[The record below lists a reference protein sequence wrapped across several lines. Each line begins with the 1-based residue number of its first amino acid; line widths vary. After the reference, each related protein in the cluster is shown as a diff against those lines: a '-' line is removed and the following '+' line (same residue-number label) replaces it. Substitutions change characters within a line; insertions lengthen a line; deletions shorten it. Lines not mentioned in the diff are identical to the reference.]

1 MLAGIDYSATAP
13 VFVNWNNRKM
23 SSSLLGDRFTSF
35 LKKATQ
41 HSLVSRWNC
50 RITTTWV
57 GKSLVSKVHKEKHQ
71 LKQDLAN
78 MLCHTVNEYFLQQKM
93 KNVAKT
99 YQAMKEIM
107 QNNDHKEIENLEN
120 IFSKELNSKRTIT
133 LHVVKAKFG
142 ELQNSGLT
150 EVQVRNKLGYIQ
162 KKS

>member
-1 MLAGIDYSATAP
+1 
-13 VFVNWNNRKM
+13 
-23 SSSLLGDRFTSF
+23 
-35 LKKATQ
+35 
-41 HSLVSRWNC
+41 
-50 RITTTWV
+50 
-57 GKSLVSKVHKEKHQ
+57 
-71 LKQDLAN
+71 